1 MYKRFYNFKEKPF
14 CISPDPDFLYL
25 TQKHKKGLSL
35 LRYALAT
42 QAGFSV
48 LTGDVGSGKT
58 TLIAKV
64 LSQDDPNMSI
74 GLINNTQCSNAL
86 ELLQW
91 ILFAFNLDYS
101 GQSKIALYDIF
112 TKFLIKEYSEGRNV
126 AIIIDEAQLLGVQL
140 LEHIRLLSNLNTGK
154 HTALQFLIVG
164 QPELRDQLARPEF
177 QQFTQRVLIDYHLEA
192 LDIVET
198 TGYIRHRLTKAGG
211 SSELFS
217 TEGILL
223 IWEHSRGVPRLI
235 NVLCDLSLVYGYS
248 AGMKDQIN
256 IEIIHDVL
264 HDKGIEIPTLQAL

>member
-1 MYKRFYNFKEKPF
+1 M
-14 CISPDPDFLYL
+14 
-25 TQKHKKGLSL
+25 
-35 LRYALAT
+35 RYALAT

-101 GQSKIALYDIF
+101 GKSKIALYDIF

-248 AGMKDQIN
+248 ARMKDQIN
-256 IEIIHDVL
+256 IKIIHDVL

>member
-1 MYKRFYNFKEKPF
+1 MYKQFYKFKEKPF
-14 CISPDPDFLYL
+14 CISPDPDFLYM
-25 TQKHKKGLSL
+25 TKKHRKGLSL

-64 LSQDDPNMSI
+64 LSQNDPNMSI

-101 GQSKIALYDIF
+101 SKSKVALYDIF

-126 AIIIDEAQLLGVQL
+126 AIIIDEAQHLGVQL

-164 QPELRDQLARPEF
+164 QPELREQLAKPEF

-217 TEGILL
+217 KEGILL
-223 IWEHSRGVPRLI
+223 IWEHSRGIPRLI

-248 AGMKDQIN
+248 AGIKNQIN